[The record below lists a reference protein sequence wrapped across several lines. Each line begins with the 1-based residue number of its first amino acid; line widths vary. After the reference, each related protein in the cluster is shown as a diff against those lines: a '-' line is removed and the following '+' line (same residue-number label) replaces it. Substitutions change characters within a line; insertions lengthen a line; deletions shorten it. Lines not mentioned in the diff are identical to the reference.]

1 MMYGRF
7 EYPDNILTW
16 EILEVLND
24 ATVALLLDEGTCP
37 EMWAVE
43 RARTVVLCG
52 QTPPI
57 SRRSA
62 GMWRMTLTD
71 EVSLSAHEDDGW
83 DSVRV
88 HVEGVLVCTVR
99 AEDLRY

>member
-7 EYPDNILTW
+7 EYPDNIQTW
-16 EILEVLND
+16 EVLDVLSD
-24 ATVALLLDEGTCP
+24 ATVALLFDEGKCP

-43 RARTVVLCG
+43 RARIVMLCG
-52 QTPPI
+52 QLPPI
-57 SRRSA
+57 YRGV
-62 GMWRMTLTD
+62 GMWRMPLTD
-71 EVSLSAHEDDGW
+71 EVSLSAHKDDGW

-99 AEDLRY
+99 EEDLRY

>member
-1 MMYGRF
+1 MCGRF
-7 EYPDNILTW
+7 EYPDNVQAW
-16 EILEVLND
+16 EVLDILGD
-24 ATVALLLDEGTCP
+24 ATVALLLDEGICP

-52 QTPPI
+52 HLP
-57 SRRSA
+57 SFSRSA
-62 GMWRMTLTD
+62 GMWRVLLTD